1 MKPQRSEGSP
11 PNWVLFFLQAFP
23 WNSGDPSSAAKPH
36 SGWQTILYAK
46 QYPIPKGG
54 DDMNKAELSQVLAEK
69 LNVSKREAEDM
80 LNTFVEVVTM
90 TLQKGDEV
98 VLTGFGAFSAK
109 LRAARTGVNPQ
120 NPTQKIQIAAVK
132 VPKFKAGKALK
143 DALKQ

>member
-1 MKPQRSEGSP
+1 
-11 PNWVLFFLQAFP
+11 
-23 WNSGDPSSAAKPH
+23 
-36 SGWQTILYAK
+36 
-46 QYPIPKGG
+46 
-54 DDMNKAELSQVLAEK
+54 MNKAELSQVLAEK